1 VASILP
7 MVMLLRQNAPRGTC
21 ACTHSAPLHS
31 CVRLPAQFLIG
42 GVSCSMCR
50 HCGATACE
58 HSRRGLI
65 ALLLAFW
72 GLAIQMSSAA
82 NSASSSSLA
91 RAATGSRRNALQHVH
106 SGRVKLQL
114 KNSRAASGAAAS
126 SQRVQSLALDKGPHK
141 AAPTTTTSKSNLYTL
156 LSGGLAGSI
165 SR

>member
-1 VASILP
+1 
-7 MVMLLRQNAPRGTC
+7 MHTQC
-21 ACTHSAPLHS
+21 ATAIPVVCAALHS
-31 CVRLPAQFLIG
+31 RFIG

-72 GLAIQMSSAA
+72 SLAVQMSSAA
-82 NSASSSSLA
+82 NSASSSTLA

-126 SQRVQSLALDKGPHK
+126 QRVQSLALDEGPHK
-141 AAPTTTTSKSNLYTL
+141 AAATTTASKSNLYTL

>member
-1 VASILP
+1 MQTRHCVSC
-7 MVMLLRQNAPRGTC
+7 G
-21 ACTHSAPLHS
+21 PLS
-31 CVRLPAQFLIG
+31 TFIG

-72 GLAIQMSSAA
+72 SLAQMSSAA

-91 RAATGSRRNALQHVH
+91 RAATGSRNALHNVH

-114 KNSRAASGAAAS
+114 KNSRAASSTAA
-126 SQRVQSLALDKGPHK
+126 SQRVQSLALSKGPHK